1 MSIVLTVPAFSD
13 NYIWLLCDDKQ
24 QYAAIVDPGDA
35 RPVLETLNNSNIEAI
50 AILITHHHSDHV
62 GGIYDI
68 LQTYP
73 DIPVYGPKNERIPHR
88 THALQEGDY
97 VKLNKIGATLQVLD
111 TPGHTAGHI
120 VYYDDNENL
129 FCGDT
134 LFVNGCGRVFDGT
147 LKDLHQSLQK
157 IAKLPSTTK
166 IYCAHE
172 YTLDN
177 IGFAKWVEEDNKDLK
192 TREQQCW
199 DLIDNNKST
208 VPSKLSDELKTN
220 PFLRC
225 HERSVIEK
233 AEKFTGKIL
242 TNSADV
248 FAAIRQWKDSEYD

>member
-1 MSIVLTVPAFSD
+1 MPTVLSIPAFSD

-35 RPVLETLNNSNIEAI
+35 RPVLETLKNKHIQPI
-50 AILITHHHSDHV
+50 AILITHHHSDHI
-62 GGIYDI
+62 GGIPAL
-68 LQTYP
+68 LQRYP
-73 DIPVYGPKNERIPHR
+73 DIPVYAPKNEKIPHC
-88 THALQEGDY
+88 THPVQEGDIIQ
-97 VKLNKIGATLQVLD
+97 LDKINHTLQVLD

-120 VYYDDNENL
+120 VYYDNENL

-147 LKDLHQSLQK
+147 LKDLHQSLEK
-157 IAKLPSTTK
+157 LAKLPPETK

-177 IGFAKWVEEDNKDLK
+177 IGFAKWVEADNKDLQAKEK
-192 TREQQCW
+192 TCW
-199 DLIDNNKST
+199 ELIDNDKPT
-208 VPSKLSDELKTN
+208 VPSQLSDELKTN

-225 HERSVIEK
+225 NEVAVIEK
-233 AEKFTGKIL
+233 AERFAGRKL
-242 TNSADV
+242 NNSADV